1 MKVGD
6 LVKWTGF
13 IGIVTELVDLDAAGG
28 WLMRVHWTDG
38 KYSSMYEDELEVLDE
53 SR

>member
-6 LVKWTGF
+6 LVKWADF
-13 IGIVTELVDLDAAGG
+13 VGIITELVDHRVAGG

-38 KYSSMYEDELEVLDE
+38 KTSTMYEDELTRFTE
-53 SR
+53 